1 MANNDKSIEII
12 VNGRKKDV
20 LSDEVSFEEVVKLAY
35 DPTPSGPDILITVT
49 FRNGA
54 GRPPEGR
61 LFKGESAKV
70 KEGTVFNVRVTDK
83 S

>member
-1 MANNDKSIEII
+1 MVTDDKSIEII
-12 VNGRKKDV
+12 VNGRKKFV

-35 DPTPSGPDILITVT
+35 DPTPSGPSIEITVT
-49 FRNGA
+49 YRGGA

-61 LFKGESAKV
+61 LFKGESVKV